1 MGNCKLRA
9 DRLYLS
15 VIKLYMS
22 PIFWSDLDRSVDFR
36 TRISAYSRHGTFL
49 ASLRRGTMHN
59 GAFLI
64 IVDSDSRRRAELASL
79 LYTTDYYLLPCEAA
93 EEIFSPPPPNSLI
106 LTFDDGK
113 SVGEA
118 ITQLLKLNCWTSV
131 IAYSPSPKPQAVVDA
146 VKAGATD
153 YLGWPINP
161 SNIAEAIKRIDA
173 CQSPADTAKYRELSA
188 KNQLKS
194 LSKREFEVAMAIRD
208 GATSAMIA
216 EQLNI
221 SPRTVEIHRA
231 NARKKLGAKST
242 AELVRLASEAEPKEL
257 WAQAR

>member
-1 MGNCKLRA
+1 
-9 DRLYLS
+9 
-15 VIKLYMS
+15 
-22 PIFWSDLDRSVDFR
+22 
-36 TRISAYSRHGTFL
+36 
-49 ASLRRGTMHN
+49 MHN

-64 IVDSDSRRRAELASL
+64 IVDPDSRRRAELANI
-79 LYTTDYYLLPCEAA
+79 LYNTDYYLLPCETAQ
-93 EEIFSPPPPNSLI
+93 EIFYPPPPRSLI
-106 LTFDDGK
+106 LTFDDGQ
-113 SVGEA
+113 SIGDVIA
-118 ITQLLKLNCWTSV
+118 QLLKLDCWASV
-131 IAYSPSPKPQAVVDA
+131 VAYSPDPDPQTVVDA

-161 SNIAEAIKRIDA
+161 LTIAKVIERMSDHESA
-173 CQSPADTAKYRELSA
+173 ADTAKYRELSA

-194 LSKREFEVAMAIRD
+194 LSKRELQVTMAIRD

-242 AELVRLASEAEPKEL
+242 AELVLLASAAEPKRL
-257 WAQAR
+257 KAQAR